1 MRIILI
7 NHVSITYILRQC
19 NENVTESIIHKHKK
33 EKLIMKYLLI
43 FIMSLSALVFAEEF
57 EFEPVPNKAEY
68 YSGNF
73 NKGKDMSD
81 LYKWAEKF
89 VSWTDDRGEVW
100 NEMETVIFTPY
111 YSNDL
116 QATDFVWLN
125 LHPNSTSQ
133 YKTVENWAKYGG
145 KLFSTIPITNSR
157 VTEVWQWPVSSPDGE
172 ISDMG
177 FVRFTECNLMEGVS
191 MRQAFD
197 VYKRFAIKAKST
209 GDTMGR
215 KMMMSP
221 VGAGDIDFDFV
232 YSLYANSPSEY
243 GKNVDNFGENLMGT
257 PEAEA
262 LNDIA
267 ECGNGRS
274 FTTVRVKE
282 AK

>member
-1 MRIILI
+1 M
-7 NHVSITYILRQC
+7 
-19 NENVTESIIHKHKK
+19 KK
-33 EKLIMKYLLI
+33 LLI
-43 FIMSLSALVFAEEF
+43 LLLTFSVFAYAEEY
-57 EFEPVPNKAEY
+57 EFEPTPNKAEY

-89 VSWTDDRGEVW
+89 VEWTDDRGDVW

-125 LHPNSTSQ
+125 LHPDSTSQ

-157 VTEVWQWPVSSPDGE
+157 VTEVWQWPVSSPEGE

-177 FVRFTECNLMEGVS
+177 FVRFTDCNLMEGVS

-197 VYKRFAIKAKST
+197 AYTRFAIKAKAT

-215 KMMMSP
+215 KMMISP
-221 VGAGDIDFDFV
+221 VGAGDVDFDFV

-274 FTTVRVKE
+274 YTTVRVKE

>member
-1 MRIILI
+1 MKEILI
-7 NHVSITYILRQC
+7 
-19 NENVTESIIHKHKK
+19 
-33 EKLIMKYLLI
+33 LLLT
-43 FIMSLSALVFAEEF
+43 FSAFLSAQEY
-57 EFEPVPNKAEY
+57 EFEPIPNKAEY

-81 LYKWAEKF
+81 LYDWAEKF
-89 VSWTDDRGEVW
+89 VAWTEDRGDLW
-100 NEMETVIFTPY
+100 SEMETVIFTPY

-116 QATDFVWLN
+116 QQTDFVWLN

-133 YKTVENWAKYGG
+133 YRTVENWAKEGG
-145 KLFSTIPITNSR
+145 KIFSTIPITNSR
-157 VTEVWQWPVSSPDGE
+157 VTEVWQWPVSTPDGE

-177 FVRFTECNLMEGVS
+177 FVRFTDCKLKEGVT
-191 MRQAFD
+191 MREAFD
-197 VYKRFAIKAKST
+197 AYKKFAIKAKST

-215 KMMMSP
+215 KMIMSP
-221 VGAGDIDFDFV
+221 VGAGNIDFDYV

-243 GKNVDNFGENLMGT
+243 GKNVDNFGLNLRGT

-262 LNDIA
+262 LNSIS

-274 FTTVRVKE
+274 YTTVRVKE